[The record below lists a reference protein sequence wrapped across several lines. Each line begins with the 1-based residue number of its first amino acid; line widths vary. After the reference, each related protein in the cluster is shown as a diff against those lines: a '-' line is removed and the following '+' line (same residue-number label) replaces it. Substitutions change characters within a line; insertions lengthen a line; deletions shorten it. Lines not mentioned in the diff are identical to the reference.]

1 LKKSQYNHFIEV
13 CLLCLRYFK
22 HKYLI
27 RNLASFLVLLQT
39 TIPLEFKAN
48 SFAPPPEEYSLVPV
62 AGDIVFTCFQSAY
75 PDAIEWITL
84 RRLDLRNLKVTDN
97 GIASSGLLLSA
108 EGTYTFPNISSLADV
123 PAGTIVRLDELSGT
137 NDFDPSDGVIH
148 IFGSGTTIASAPNF
162 NLGING
168 DQAIVYSGTSTSPT
182 YIAGITG
189 ASSVA
194 NWNSGATGVTT
205 SRAPGT
211 SSDLYFSSNDNAFY
225 NGTASGNSTVIK
237 SSALNTSFWNVS
249 ASSQVARFDRKNILF
264 DEPIYVSGNLVVSN
278 VTSTSLSIDAS
289 SIAFINEYQ
298 ATTRYAIL
306 VRQGALSSNPADRY
320 TCYPTGISDLTE
332 NFSTANSVVSSA
344 TNICTG
350 TNGTGKIVYLG
361 YDKPSNFV
369 VNGLAPNTNYHISFY
384 ALNGNGWSTNFS
396 SSFVSIPQTTLI
408 SPPFL
413 VNSPIGAI
421 TENSAAL
428 QSQVVADGGS
438 TVVERGFFWD
448 TYPNPD
454 FPGLGSTWD
463 GTGTGFFNNTIFGLD
478 PQTQYWSNAYA
489 ANAAGIG
496 LGMYQSFFTL
506 SNRPTTQVSEFLAAG
521 MSASQINL
529 AWELSEFPS
538 TGATVKGYVLIRAA
552 NGLNPTFSAQN
563 GNAPSVSVG
572 QIVASNISAS
582 QAAFSDLAL
591 TASTI
596 YTYQIIPFCW
606 DGVNPQTY
614 HYLSASAPFATAN
627 TFSIGCSKPTV
638 QVQNPVATQASI
650 TSINLSWQNGSGN
663 QTLVIAREN
672 YPVSSI
678 PQDGSN
684 YTGNSLFGSGTQI
697 SANEFVVFNGNSNSV
712 TIGNLNPGSIY
723 FFSIYTFNSSGFCY
737 LSDSPSTTSFQLLMP
752 NSVIETFEPSIKPTY
767 ATAVVQ
773 GNLGLWTFNDA
784 LIGTTPGED
793 QFNGTRSARIINGG
807 SIEMAFE
814 KPNGLSEI
822 TLQHASFGADGNST
836 WQLEVSN
843 NGGSSFDAFVSPI
856 FTSSTNASLT
866 QVTLPTTITGNI
878 KIRIQKLTGGSNR
891 INIDDISFVSLL
903 PNQTIET
910 LLPSSSTLCLS
921 ATGNINIPYSITGV
935 FQASNIF
942 FAEISDPSGS
952 FENPTLIGQLSS
964 NVSGSI
970 GGAIP
975 SSIPSGNGYKIRVKS
990 TAPAIVGTEISNP
1003 ITVISSVPNVN
1014 GFYAEVI
1021 NGSSVRLNWQNP
1033 SACFDEILIVGKL
1046 GNTVTASPSGNGAT
1060 YVPNSTFG
1068 FAGSGA
1074 GLPSNEFAVLKQAG
1088 ASTVIVSG
1096 LSNLSTYY
1104 FKVFV
1109 RSGNTWSNGLVVSI
1123 SPFAPQFGD
1132 FQTASSGNYTNPAI
1146 WLTYN
1151 GVSWVAANRYPNQFG
1166 ALPANINVKIRTG
1179 HTVVLDNN
1187 LPTKP
1192 IKNLTLE
1199 VGSRLFTNDST
1210 INANRYLTVFGN
1222 ILCNGNIGNGF
1233 NRYDNISFNIE
1244 GSNCTISGT
1253 GTFNCGRMRKNST
1266 TNASTRLIFGM
1277 SAAIKYGSGTGR
1289 GCGLYNNANGDA
1301 EFSITVNA
1309 NCTLDLLAP
1318 TNEMADFALDGT
1330 DGEAPQ
1336 QRFGTL
1342 TVLGSMNVSGTIYAL
1357 TNNINRAVK
1366 IEVEQNG
1373 KLSCSAICTAN
1384 AGSLNSSVHQGSNV
1398 GGSTLRVKSRGI
1410 LEITGGKLENPSI
1423 HNLGFCKRNSNSWP
1437 GNFTSGLGIQNSIF
1451 DFQAS
1456 STVVYSGKTGKLF
1469 VQADKLNYANL
1480 TFTNKGAKEIVD
1492 TLRVSENLSIM
1503 TPSVFNAQNNLI
1515 YLGGNW
1521 INQSEKSFSEATS
1534 TVIFEGSSSQ
1544 MISNRGGEVFYNISL
1559 QNPAAINSLGDLQV
1573 RNQLE
1578 MVQGNL
1584 QAENLLLT
1592 LGESVSNTGNLQ
1604 YQNGRIIGKMRRWF
1618 GSASNSGS
1626 ESGLFPIGNS
1636 LHDQFVTVEYM
1647 SAPSSGG
1654 TLTAGFVPENMAQF
1668 GVPTNPFLIAASG
1681 SCPEF
1686 LATNL
1691 SEQGYWEMVDASGLS
1706 GGTYDITFEADGFSI
1721 VTDPCLLTALKRV
1734 GSGSWEESG
1743 SHTASLGIANR
1754 PVVKREGASGW
1765 SNWGFGAGGLNPLP
1779 IELID
1784 FTVEQKATSVEL
1796 KWRTASELNN
1806 AQFVIERSSNAV
1818 NFDALLS
1825 VPGAGNSNVVL
1836 EYMELDQNPLAGISY
1851 YRLKQIDFNGDFTYS
1866 PIKPVN
1872 FSASNR
1878 LLLNSWSLSEGTL
1891 NLDISTTE
1899 KAVTVVVYDISGRTI
1914 KKSDFNGSDNSLQ
1927 IGLPYLS
1934 HGIYMVSI
1942 SDGKDY
1948 LNFKVFR

>member
-1 LKKSQYNHFIEV
+1 MKKSQYNHFIEV
-13 CLLCLRYFK
+13 CLLCVRYFK

-39 TIPLEFKAN
+39 TIPLEFKGN
-48 SFAPPPEEYSLVPV
+48 SFAPPPDEYSLVPV

-97 GIASSGLLLSA
+97 GIASNGLLLTT

-168 DQAIVYSGTSTSPT
+168 DQAIVYSGTSSAPT

-194 NWNSGATGVTT
+194 NWNLGATGVTT

-225 NGTASGNSTVIK
+225 NGVASGNTTVIK
-237 SSALNTSFWNVS
+237 SSTLNTSFWNVS

-278 VTSTSLSIDAS
+278 VTSTSFSIDAS
-289 SIAFINEYQ
+289 AITFVNESQ

-306 VRQGALSSNPADRY
+306 VRQGSVSSNPADRF
-320 TCYPTGISDLTE
+320 TCYPAGISDLTE
-332 NFSTANSVVSSA
+332 NFSTANLVVSSA

-350 TNGTGKIVYLG
+350 TNGSGKIVYLS

-369 VNGLAPNTNYHISFY
+369 VNGLAPNTSYHISFY
-384 ALNGNGWSTNFS
+384 ALNGNGWSANFS

-413 VNSPIGAI
+413 VNSPIGTI

-438 TVVERGFFWD
+438 AVIERGFFWD

-463 GTGTGFFNNTIFGLD
+463 GTGNGIFNNTIIGLD

-496 LGMYQSFFTL
+496 LGLYQSFFTL
-506 SNRPTTQVSEFLAAG
+506 SNRPVTQVSDFVAAG
-521 MSASQINL
+521 ISASQINL
-529 AWELSEFPS
+529 AWEISEFPS
-538 TGATVKGYVLIRAA
+538 TGASVKGYVLIRAT

-563 GNAPSVSVG
+563 GNAPAVSVG
-572 QIVASNISAS
+572 QIVASNISES
-582 QAAFSDLAL
+582 QASFADLSL
-591 TASTI
+591 SASTA

-606 DGVNPQTY
+606 DGINPQTY
-614 HYLSASAPFATAN
+614 HYLSASAPFATAS
-627 TFSIGCSKPTV
+627 TFSIGCSKPIT
-638 QVQNPVATQASI
+638 QVQNPVATQATL
-650 TSINLSWQNGSGN
+650 TSIVLNWQNGSGN
-663 QTLVIAREN
+663 QTLVVAREN

-684 YTGNSLFGSGTQI
+684 YIGNADFGAGFQI
-697 SANEFVVFNGNSNSV
+697 SANEYVVFNGAANSV
-712 TIGNLNPGSIY
+712 TIGNLNPGSSY
-723 FFSIYTFNSSGFCY
+723 FFSIYTLNSSGFCY
-737 LSDSPSTTSFQLLMP
+737 LSDAPSNTSLQLLVP
-752 NSVIETFEPSIKPTY
+752 NSVIETFEPSVKPTY
-767 ATAVVQ
+767 ATSVVQ

-784 LIGTTPGED
+784 LIGNTAGED
-793 QFNGTRSARIINGG
+793 QFNGTRSARIINNGF
-807 SIEMAFE
+807 IEMVFE
-814 KPNGLSEI
+814 KPNGLSEV
-822 TLQHASFGADGNST
+822 TLQHASFGSDGNST

-866 QVTLPTTITGNI
+866 QVILPTTISGSV
-878 KIRIQKLTGGSNR
+878 KIRIRKLSGGSNR

-921 ATGNINIPYSITGV
+921 ATGNVNIPYSITGV
-935 FQASNIF
+935 FQPSNIF

-964 NVSGSI
+964 NVSGTI

-975 SSIPSGNGYKIRVKS
+975 SSIPSGNGYRIRVRS
-990 TAPAIVGTEISNP
+990 TAPAIIGTEILNP

-1021 NGSSVRLNWQNP
+1021 SGSSIRLNWQNP
-1033 SACFDEILIVGKL
+1033 AACFDEILIVGKL
-1046 GNTVTASPSGNGAT
+1046 GNTVTALPSGNGAA
-1060 YVPNSTFG
+1060 YLPNSTFG

-1074 GLPSNEFAVLKQAG
+1074 GLPSNEFAVLKQSG
-1088 ASTVIVSG
+1088 ASSVIVNG
-1096 LSNLSTYY
+1096 LSNISTYY

-1123 SPFAPQFGD
+1123 TPFAPQIGD
-1132 FQTASSGNYTNPAI
+1132 FQTVSSGNYTNPAI

-1166 ALPANINVKIRTG
+1166 ALPANTNVKIRTG

-1199 VGSRLFTNDST
+1199 VGSRLFSNDST
-1210 INANRYLTVFGN
+1210 INANRYLTVFGY
-1222 ILCNGNIGNGF
+1222 IFCNGNIGNGF

-1244 GSNCTISGT
+1244 GANCTISGS
-1253 GTFNCGRMRKNST
+1253 GTFNCGRIRKNSL

-1309 NCTLDLLAP
+1309 NCSLDLLAP
-1318 TNEMADFALDGT
+1318 INEMADFALDGT

-1342 TVLGSMNVSGTIYAL
+1342 TVLGSMSVSGTIYAL
-1357 TNNINRAVK
+1357 TNNISRAVK

-1384 AGSLNSSVHQGSNV
+1384 AGSSSSSVHQGSNI

-1410 LEITGGKLENPSI
+1410 LEITGGKLENSSI
-1423 HNLGFCKRNSNSWP
+1423 YNLGFCKRNSVSWP
-1437 GNFTSGLGIQNSIF
+1437 GSFTSGLGSQNSIF
-1451 DFQAS
+1451 DFQAG
-1456 STVVYSGKTGKLF
+1456 STIVYSGKTGKLF

-1480 TFTNKGAKEIVD
+1480 TFTNRGAKEIVD

-1503 TPSVFNAQNNLI
+1503 TPSVFNPQNHLI

-1521 INQSEKSFSEATS
+1521 INQSEKGFSESTS
-1534 TVIFEGSSSQ
+1534 TVIFEGSASQ
-1544 MISNRGGEVFYNISL
+1544 LISNRSGEIFYNVSL
-1559 QNPAAINSLGDLQV
+1559 RNPTAINILGDLQV

-1578 MVQGNL
+1578 MEQGNL
-1584 QAENLLLT
+1584 QAANLLVT
-1592 LGESVSNTGNLQ
+1592 LGESVSSTGNLQ

-1618 GSASNSGS
+1618 GPTSNSGP

-1636 LHDQFVTVEYM
+1636 IDDQFVTVEYVN
-1647 SAPSSGG
+1647 APASGG

-1668 GVPTNPFLIAASG
+1668 GVPANPFAIATAG

-1686 LATNL
+1686 LVTNL
-1691 SEQGYWEMVDASGLS
+1691 SEQGYWEMVDANGLN
-1706 GGTYDITFEADGFSI
+1706 GGSYDITFEADGFSI

-1734 GSGSWEESG
+1734 GSGPWEESG
-1743 SHTASLGIANR
+1743 NHTASLGMASR
-1754 PVVKREGASGW
+1754 PIVKREGATGW

-1784 FTVEQKATSVEL
+1784 FTVEQKAASVEL

-1806 AQFVIERSSNAV
+1806 AQFVIERSSDAV

-1872 FSASNR
+1872 FSASNG
-1878 LLLNSWSLSEGTL
+1878 LLLNSWNLSEGTL

-1899 KAVTVVVYDISGRTI
+1899 KIVTIVVYDVSGRTI
-1914 KKSDFNGSDNSLQ
+1914 KKSDFNGSDNSFQ

-1934 HGIYMVSI
+1934 PGIYMVSI

-1948 LNFKVFR
+1948 LNFKIFR